1 MIRRDKT
8 ITLGDKTMTP
18 IRTLLGLTLSG
29 LFLAVPLA
37 SFAQDYPSKPIRMIV
52 PFSAG
57 GPTDVLARSLAKS
70 MGEVL
75 GQPIIVDNR
84 PGAGG
89 SIGIDGVAKAAPDGY
104 TIGMAHTGTTAIN
117 PHLYP
122 RHPYDPRTDLT
133 PITPI
138 VSYTNV
144 LVINPKVPANT
155 LAEFIA
161 WTKRSG
167 VSANYASGGN
177 GATNHLSGELLKA
190 LTGAKLE
197 HIPYKGS
204 APALVDVMGGSV
216 SAMFDIPITSLPQIR
231 AGHVRPL
238 AVTSVKRSSYL
249 PDVPTMRESG
259 VPGFDEAGS
268 DLWFGLVAPA
278 KLPQPVVDRLY
289 QAALK
294 AMQTPELQQ
303 AIRGMAYEAWTLPPT
318 EFKSFMNIEYD
329 KWGKVVKL
337 SGAKVD

>member
-1 MIRRDKT
+1 MN
-8 ITLGDKTMTP
+8 P
-18 IRTLLGLTLSG
+18 FRTLLGCG
-29 LFLAVPLA
+29 LAGCLLIAPWA
-37 SFAQDYPSKPIRMIV
+37 ATAQDYPSKPIRMIV

-57 GPTDVLARSLAKS
+57 GPTDGLARSLAKS

-75 GQPIIVDNR
+75 GQSIIVDNR

-89 SIGIDGVAKAAPDGY
+89 SIGIDAVAKAAPDGY
-104 TIGMAHTGTTAIN
+104 VIGMAHTGTTAIN

-122 RHPYDPRTDLT
+122 RHPYDPRSDLT

-144 LVINPKVPANT
+144 LVVNPRVPVNSV
-155 LAEFIA
+155 AEFVA
-161 WTKRSG
+161 WSKRSD
-167 VSANYASGGN
+167 VKANYASGGN
-177 GATNHLSGELLKA
+177 GATNHLSGELLKS
-190 LTGAKLE
+190 LTGARLD

-204 APALVDVMGGSV
+204 APALVDVMAGTV

-231 AGHVRPL
+231 AGYVKPL
-238 AVTSVKRSSYL
+238 AVTSAKRSSYL

-278 KLPQPVVDRLY
+278 KLPPALVDRLY

-294 AMQTPELQQ
+294 AMQMPELQQ
-303 AIRGMAYEAWTLPPT
+303 AIRGMAYEPWTLTPA
-318 EFKSFMNIEYD
+318 EFKTFMNVEYD
-329 KWGKVVKL
+329 KWAKVVKL

>member
-1 MIRRDKT
+1 
-8 ITLGDKTMTP
+8 MTP
-18 IRTLLGLTLSG
+18 FRTLLSFTLTGLMLISP
-29 LFLAVPLA
+29 FA

-57 GPTDVLARSLAKS
+57 GPTDVLARSLARS
-70 MGEVL
+70 MSDVL

-89 SIGIDGVAKAAPDGY
+89 SIGIDAVAKAASDGY

-144 LVINPKVPANT
+144 LVVNPKVPANT
-155 LAEFIA
+155 LAEFIE

-204 APALVDVMGGSV
+204 APALVDVMGGNV

-238 AVTSVKRSSYL
+238 AVTGAKRSSFL

-259 VPGFDEAGS
+259 VLGFDEAGS

-278 KLPQPVVDRLY
+278 KLPQPVVDKLY
-289 QAALK
+289 QATLK
-294 AMQTPELQQ
+294 AMQTPERQK
-303 AIRGMAYEAWTLPPT
+303 AIHGMAYEAWTLPPN
-318 EFKSFMNIEYD
+318 EFKAFMNTDYV
-329 KWGKVVKL
+329 KWAKVVKL

>member
-1 MIRRDKT
+1 
-8 ITLGDKTMTP
+8 MTP
-18 IRTLLGLTLSG
+18 FRTLLRY
-29 LFLAVPLA
+29 FLGGCLLIAPLA
-37 SFAQDYPSKPIRMIV
+37 ATAQDYPSKPIRMIV

-57 GPTDVLARSLAKS
+57 GPTDGLARSLAKS

-75 GQPIIVDNR
+75 GQSIIVDNR

-89 SIGIDGVAKAAPDGY
+89 SIGIDAVAKAAPDGY
-104 TIGMAHTGTTAIN
+104 VIGMAHTGTTAIN

-122 RHPYDPRTDLT
+122 RHPYDPRSDLT

-144 LVINPKVPANT
+144 LVVNPKVPVSNV
-155 LAEFIA
+155 AEFVA
-161 WTKRSG
+161 WSKRSD
-167 VSANYASGGN
+167 VKANYASGGN
-177 GATNHLSGELLKA
+177 GATNHLSGELLKS
-190 LTGAKLE
+190 LTGARLD

-204 APALVDVMGGSV
+204 APALVDVMAGTV

-231 AGHVRPL
+231 AGYVKPL
-238 AVTSVKRSSYL
+238 AVTSAKRSSYL

-278 KLPQPVVDRLY
+278 KLPPALVDRLY

-294 AMQTPELQQ
+294 AMQMPELQQ
-303 AIRGMAYEAWTLPPT
+303 AIRGMAYEPWTLTPV
-318 EFKSFMNIEYD
+318 EFKTFMNVEYD
-329 KWGKVVKL
+329 KWAKVVKL

>member
-1 MIRRDKT
+1 
-8 ITLGDKTMTP
+8 MTP
-18 IRTLLGLTLSG
+18 FRTLLGCGLAGCLLIAPLT
-29 LFLAVPLA
+29 AA
-37 SFAQDYPSKPIRMIV
+37 AQEYPSKPLRMIV

-57 GPTDVLARSLAKS
+57 GPTDGLARSLAKS

-75 GQPIIVDNR
+75 GQSIIVDNR

-89 SIGIDGVAKAAPDGY
+89 SIGIDAVAKAAPDGY
-104 TIGMAHTGTTAIN
+104 VIGMAHTGTASIN

-122 RHPYDPRTDLT
+122 RHPYDPRSDLT

-144 LVINPKVPANT
+144 LVVNPKVPVSNV
-155 LAEFIA
+155 AEFVA
-161 WTKRSG
+161 WSKRSD
-167 VSANYASGGN
+167 VKANYASGGN
-177 GATNHLSGELLKA
+177 GATNHLSGELLKS
-190 LTGAKLE
+190 LTGARLD

-204 APALVDVMGGSV
+204 APALVDVMAGTV
-216 SAMFDIPITSLPQIR
+216 SSMFDIPITSLPQIR
-231 AGHVRPL
+231 AGYVKPL
-238 AVTSVKRSSYL
+238 AVTSAKRSSYL

-278 KLPQPVVDRLY
+278 KLPPPLVDKLY

-294 AMQTPELQQ
+294 AMQMPELQQ
-303 AIRGMAYEAWTLPPT
+303 AIRGMAYEPWTLPPQ
-318 EFKSFMNIEYD
+318 EFKTFMSVEYD
-329 KWGKVVKL
+329 KWAKVVKL

>member
-1 MIRRDKT
+1 MN
-8 ITLGDKTMTP
+8 P
-18 IRTLLGLTLSG
+18 FRTLLGCG
-29 LFLAVPLA
+29 LAGCLLIAPWA
-37 SFAQDYPSKPIRMIV
+37 ATAQDYPSKPIRMIV

-57 GPTDVLARSLAKS
+57 GPTDGLARSLAKS

-75 GQPIIVDNR
+75 GQSIIVDNR

-89 SIGIDGVAKAAPDGY
+89 SIGIDAVAKAAPDGY
-104 TIGMAHTGTTAIN
+104 VIGMAHTGTTAIN

-122 RHPYDPRTDLT
+122 RHPYDPRSDLT

-144 LVINPKVPANT
+144 LVVNPRVPVNSV
-155 LAEFIA
+155 AEFVA
-161 WTKRSG
+161 WSKRSD
-167 VSANYASGGN
+167 VKANYASGGN
-177 GATNHLSGELLKA
+177 GATNHLSGELLKS
-190 LTGAKLE
+190 LTGARLD

-204 APALVDVMGGSV
+204 APALVDVMAGTV

-231 AGHVRPL
+231 AGYVKPL
-238 AVTSVKRSSYL
+238 AVTSAKRSSYL

-268 DLWFGLVAPA
+268 DPWFGLVAPA
-278 KLPQPVVDRLY
+278 KLPPALVDRLY

-294 AMQTPELQQ
+294 AMQMPELQQ
-303 AIRGMAYEAWTLPPT
+303 AIRGMAYEPWTLTPA
-318 EFKSFMNIEYD
+318 EFKTFMNVEYD
-329 KWGKVVKL
+329 KWAKVVKL